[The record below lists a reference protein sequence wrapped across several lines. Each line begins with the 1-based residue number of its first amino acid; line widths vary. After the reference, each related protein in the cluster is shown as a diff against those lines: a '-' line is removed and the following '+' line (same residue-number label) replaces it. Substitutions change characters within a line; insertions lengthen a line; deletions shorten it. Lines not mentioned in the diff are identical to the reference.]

1 MDTSWLTMLIP
12 TVAIG
17 ELFLRGTLTFVGLLV
32 LLRVVGRREAGGLGV
47 TDLLVVVLIADAA
60 GAGLRGEAAS
70 LGDSAVLVGT
80 ILFWSVAVDAMSYR
94 WPRLARLVKARPRAI
109 IRDGSLDRRA
119 MRREFMTFDEVMSQ
133 LRLHGV
139 TDLED
144 VRLAL
149 LEPNGMIS
157 VIRRDGVE
165 PDNPIHPASL

>member
-12 TVAIG
+12 TVPAW
-17 ELFLRGTLTFVGLLV
+17 ELLVRGTLTFLGLLF
-32 LLRVVGRREAGGLGV
+32 LLRIVGRREAGGLGI

-70 LGDSAVLVGT
+70 IGDSALLVGT
-80 ILFWSVAVDAMSYR
+80 ILFWRIAVDAMSYR

-109 IRDGSLDRRA
+109 IHDGSLDRRV

-133 LRLHGV
+133 LRLHGI
-139 TDLED
+139 TELKD
-144 VRLAL
+144 VRVAY

-157 VIRRDGVE
+157 VVRDDGAE
-165 PDNPIHPASL
+165 PEQPVRPEQ